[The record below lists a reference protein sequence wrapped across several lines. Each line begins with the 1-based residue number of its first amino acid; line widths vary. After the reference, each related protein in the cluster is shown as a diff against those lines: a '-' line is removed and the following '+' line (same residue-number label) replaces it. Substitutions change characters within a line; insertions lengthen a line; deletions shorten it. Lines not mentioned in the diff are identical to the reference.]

1 MSSKLLRPGQDLKWP
16 REIAWRRVG
25 TMGLNRTPCMNAAR
39 SDFVAAQRMALA
51 AVSVG
56 GLDKVGVFVLRPR
69 LSEGL
74 PSAPIAGHSGTDV
87 RLGARDEHL
96 GGSGIDQ
103 RRVLGLRRPFMMTVP
118 SLIIWTWY
126 LEKSAMHSSSQSFPM
141 DRREPVERPSN
152 TCPVLAAVDSCGARG
167 SLAVWVA
174 LMKFPSAAVTS
185 GPLVEV

>member
-1 MSSKLLRPGQDLKWP
+1 MSSKLLRPVQDLKWP

-87 RLGARDEHL
+87 RLGARGEHL
-96 GGSGIDQ
+96 GGRGIDQ
-103 RRVLGLRRPFMMTVP
+103 RRFIGLRVPLMIIVP
-118 SLIIWTWY
+118 SLMMCTLY
-126 LEKSAMHSSSQSFPM
+126 FEKSATQSSSQSFPM
-141 DRREPVERPSN
+141 ERSDPVERPSR
-152 TCPVLAAVDSCGARG
+152 TWPVLASGDS
-167 SLAVWVA
+167 
-174 LMKFPSAAVTS
+174 
-185 GPLVEV
+185 